1 MTPVADEPAFK
12 PTEITEAYVKGL
24 ADPLTRYMSE
34 PPHDPLTVLAIAT
47 QAALFEAWEHI
58 ERGETHLR
66 MFDGPPGNRGM
77 ESGIWIAHGEIAAG
91 KRVIRRVAEALKLMR
106 PGPECAPGVRV
117 LAARTAK
124 YHTHQ
129 TLADAIGVDRA
140 HVSRIE
146 GGARTLTPALA
157 ERMAAVLDVTAT
169 YLLTGRD
176 EEIIR

>member
-1 MTPVADEPAFK
+1 MTMDALP
-12 PTEITEAYVKGL
+12 EITEAYVKSL
-24 ADPLTRYMSE
+24 ADPLIRHTGE

-47 QAALFEAWEHI
+47 RAALWEAWEQI
-58 ERGETHLR
+58 EHGETHLR
-66 MFDGPPGNRGM
+66 MFDGPPEHRGM
-77 ESGIWIAHGEIAAG
+77 ESGIWISHGEIMAG

-106 PGPECAPGVRV
+106 PGPECAPGVRL

-146 GGARTLTPALA
+146 RGKRTLTPEVAQ
-157 ERMAAVLDVTAT
+157 RMAAVLGVTAA
-169 YLLTGRD
+169 YLLTGLD
-176 EEIIR
+176 EEASDG